1 MTRERKK
8 SEKRAAILQS
18 AFDEFKNRRFDAVK
32 LDDVAARAGVGKG
45 TLYLY
50 FKNKEDLFIQMALD
64 GVEQMAGRMKEI
76 ARMDLPFCERFFL
89 FGREIG
95 AFVEKRS
102 VMFRLMHQISSESIQ
117 QEFMGQHRLLVEVAR
132 GLLKAGV
139 DEGVLRSDVTVAD
152 LHCLLI
158 GPLLF
163 RVRLNKFNNDQIE
176 VNTLLNLFWDA
187 AVLKPETRKL
197 EL

>member
-8 SEKRAAILQS
+8 NEKRAAILTA
-18 AFDEFKNRRFDAVK
+18 AFDEFKDQRFDAVK

-50 FKNKEDLFIQMALD
+50 FKNKEELFMQMALD
-64 GVEQMAGRMKEI
+64 GVEQMAERMKEI
-76 ARMDLPFCERFFL
+76 TALESPFRERFFL
-89 FGREIG
+89 FGQEVG

-102 VMFRLMHQISSESIQ
+102 IMFRLMNQISSESVQ
-117 QEFMGQHRLLVEVAR
+117 REFMSQHRLLVKAAR
-132 GLLKAGV
+132 SLLKAGV
-139 DEGVLRSDVTVAD
+139 DDGVLRDDVSVAD

-163 RVRLNKFNNDQIE
+163 RVRLNKFNADNIQVE
-176 VNTLLNLFWDA
+176 TLLNLFWDA
-187 AVLKPETRKL
+187 AAGKERK
-197 EL
+197 